1 MAMALFKYFPEIE
14 VVRGGLVFVV
24 CNELVKDE
32 YDIEVAPKLWSK
44 WLTDY
49 NRMEKAYTNDVWN
62 ANQSGL
68 CKRHCVVT
76 ECVYNGRN

>member
-1 MAMALFKYFPEIE
+1 MALFKHFPNIE
-14 VVRGGLVFVV
+14 TVRGGLVFVV
-24 CNELVKDE
+24 CDELVKEE
-32 YDIEVAPKLWSK
+32 YEHTVASSLWTK

-49 NRMEKAYTNDVWN
+49 SRMEKAQEKNVWN